1 MSRKR
6 ILAETCQRISVPDAA
21 KEIGCDPDYLRQKM
35 KRKEWDL
42 GVVVPPVKGKKM
54 YTYFIFRAKLDRFLG
69 IENGGIS
76 NAKS

>member
-6 ILAETCQRISVPDAA
+6 IRAGTCQRVSVLNAA

-42 GVVVPPVKGKKM
+42 GVVVLPPRGKKLYM
-54 YTYFIFRAKLDRFLG
+54 YFIFRAKRDKFLG
-69 IENGGIS
+69 IE
-76 NAKS
+76 KREK

>member
-6 ILAETCQRISVPDAA
+6 ILADTCQRVSVPDAA

-42 GVVVPPVKGKKM
+42 GVVVPPQRGKKL
-54 YTYFIFRAKLDRFLG
+54 YAYFVFRSKLDRFLG
-69 IENGGIS
+69 IE
-76 NAKS
+76 KSED